1 MTRDNHGFKQY
12 TREEIIQLAQ
22 NWFNEHEKLV
32 QRDLKHENNMPSSC
46 QVTKHFGT
54 LQNLLNEA
62 GIKSTTSEKLFKRKC
77 LSDEEM
83 LENYKKFVE
92 EHLKTHMYLPT
103 NDDLDKCPTIQS
115 TSVYIN
121 RFGSFD
127 NVNRLIGYGGYNVKV
142 LEEDMLNKYKQACV
156 DQGHVLSSREITAL
170 SQSTNNYIYCTESYL
185 AHFGTLHNLQEI
197 CGLDKTKPGAG
208 ATKEELIEKLKWL
221 GSYIGRTPVMYDLS
235 LYKNMPSANV
245 YTNTF
250 GSFKEALKEAGYQTK
265 RNYKTKNGV
274 RLFSTYELKLARV
287 LESYKIPYETEIY
300 YKDVISNFKRRY
312 RFDFRIN
319 LNGLFYYIEMFG
331 IVGNKVYDN
340 RKEEKIQL
348 CKTHHIPLIQFEQ
361 EDIYS
366 KTNQQIYEKLIS
378 DIKKFKEV
386 T

>member
-274 RLFSTYELKLARV
+274 RLFSTYELKLAQV

>member
-12 TREEIIQLAQ
+12 TREEIIQFAQ

-127 NVNRLIGYGGYNVKV
+127 NVNRLIGYGGYNIKV

-274 RLFSTYELKLARV
+274 RLFSTYELKLAQV

>member
-22 NWFNEHEKLV
+22 NWFNEHRKLV

-127 NVNRLIGYGGYNVKV
+127 NVNRLIGYDGYNVKV

-274 RLFSTYELKLARV
+274 RLLSTYELKLAQV

-331 IVGNKVYDN
+331 IVGNKVYDI

-348 CKTHHIPLIQFEQ
+348 CKTHHIPLIQLEQ
-361 EDIYS
+361 EDVYS
-366 KTNQQIYEKLIS
+366 KTNQQIYEKLIN

-386 T
+386 A